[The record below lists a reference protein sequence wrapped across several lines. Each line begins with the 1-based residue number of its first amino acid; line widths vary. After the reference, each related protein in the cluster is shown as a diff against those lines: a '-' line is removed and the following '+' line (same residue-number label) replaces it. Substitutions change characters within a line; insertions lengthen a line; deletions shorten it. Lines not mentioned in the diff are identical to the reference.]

1 MALANEH
8 CRRRVKEALGEA
20 YESFV
25 PLRKAAEAAVATRR
39 RGSARHGWP
48 PGERRISRTGSRPT
62 ASTRPRPSPA
72 SGWARALIEAGRHE
86 PGRALLQQIIDQDA
100 ERCTLLDDAQF
111 FIGYSYN
118 LQRDAKAREVFG
130 VLLRDFPY
138 SNHAKQFV
146 GKLPPA
152 GPVTR

>member
-8 CRRRVKEALGEA
+8 CRRRVKEALGVA
-20 YESFV
+20 HESFV
-25 PLRKAAEAAVATRR
+25 PLRKGVEAAVGKGGEAAKAWLAD
-39 RGSARHGWP
+39 GGEANLKNWIEAHGEHPAAPFARFWLG
-48 PGERRISRTGSRPT
+48 
-62 ASTRPRPSPA
+62 
-72 SGWARALIEAGRHE
+72 RALIEAGRHE
-86 PGRALLQQIIDQDA
+86 PGLALLQHIMDHDA
-100 ERCTLLDDAQF
+100 ERCTLLDDTQF

-118 LQRDAKAREVFG
+118 LQRDPKAREVFG

-138 SNHAKQFV
+138 SVHAKQFI